1 VEIIT
6 ASAAISYVGKVEE
19 NSAKLYENLA
29 QKHAE
34 DEETFL
40 SLAKENRRNK
50 KSIEYAYYGVISD
63 KLEACYCFDNLDTD
77 NYSIKTEL
85 PERIDYPN
93 ALKKLV
99 DMEEK
104 IQKFFLD
111 AAKQSK
117 SLVPDVS
124 WILERVSK
132 KRGKR
137 VAKLKLLLDKVTK

>member
-1 VEIIT
+1 MEIVT
-6 ASAAISYVGKVEE
+6 ASAAVGYIGKVEE
-19 NSAKLYENLA
+19 NSARLYEKLA

-50 KSIEYAYYGVISD
+50 KSIEYAYHGVISD
-63 KLEACYCFDNLDTD
+63 KFEACFCFDNLDTD
-77 NYSIKTEL
+77 NYSIETEL
-85 PERIDYPN
+85 PEEMSRPD

-104 IQKFFLD
+104 IQKFLLE
-111 AAKQSK
+111 AAKQSR

-124 WILERVSK
+124 WIFERVGK
-132 KRGKR
+132 KRTRR
-137 VAKLKLLLDKVTK
+137 VAKLGSLLDKVTK

>member
-1 VEIIT
+1 VEIVT
-6 ASAAISYVGKVEE
+6 ASAAVGYIGKVEE

-34 DEETFL
+34 DGETFL

-50 KSIEYAYYGVISD
+50 KSIEYAYYGIISD
-63 KLEACYCFDNLDTD
+63 KLEACFCFKNLDTD

-85 PERIDYPN
+85 PEGIGYPD
-93 ALKKLV
+93 ALRKLI

-104 IQKFFLD
+104 IQKFLLD
-111 AAKQSK
+111 AAKQSG

-124 WILERVSK
+124 WIFERVGK
-132 KRGKR
+132 ERTKRI
-137 VAKLKLLLDKVTK
+137 AKLKPLLDKVAR

>member
-34 DEETFL
+34 DKETFL

-85 PERIDYPN
+85 PEGINYPN

-111 AAKQSK
+111 AANQSK

-124 WILERVSK
+124 WIFERVSK

-137 VAKLKLLLDKVTK
+137 VAKLKLLLDKVAK

>member
-1 VEIIT
+1 MEIIT

-34 DEETFL
+34 DKETFL

-85 PERIDYPN
+85 PEGINYPN

-111 AAKQSK
+111 AANQSK

-124 WILERVSK
+124 CIFERVSK

-137 VAKLKLLLDKVTK
+137 VAKLKLLLDKVAK

>member
-1 VEIIT
+1 MELIT
-6 ASAAISYVGKVEE
+6 ASAAISYITTVEE

-29 QKHAE
+29 QKHPE
-34 DEETFL
+34 DGETFL

-50 KSIEYAYYGVISD
+50 KSIEFAYHGVISD
-63 KLEACYCFDNLDTD
+63 KLEACFCFDNFDTD
-77 NYSIKTEL
+77 NYSIRTEL
-85 PERIDYPN
+85 PKGINYPD

-99 DMEEK
+99 DIEEE

-124 WILERVSK
+124 WIFERVGK
-132 KRGKR
+132 KRAKR
-137 VAKLKLLLDKVTK
+137 VATLESLLDKVAK

>member
-1 VEIIT
+1 MELIT
-6 ASAAISYVGKVEE
+6 ASAAISYITTVEE

-34 DEETFL
+34 DKETFL
-40 SLAKENRRNK
+40 FLAKENRRNK
-50 KSIEYAYYGVISD
+50 KSIKYAYYGVISD
-63 KLEACYCFDNLDTD
+63 KLEACFCFEKLDTD

-85 PERIDYPN
+85 PEGINYPN

-99 DMEEK
+99 DMEEE

-124 WILERVSK
+124 WIFERVGK
-132 KRGKR
+132 KRAKR
-137 VAKLKLLLDKVTK
+137 VATLESLLDKVAK

>member
-1 VEIIT
+1 VEIVT
-6 ASAAISYVGKVEE
+6 ASAAVSYIGKVEE

-34 DEETFL
+34 DGETLL

-50 KSIEYAYYGVISD
+50 KSIEFAYHGVISD
-63 KLEACYCFDNLDTD
+63 KLEACFCFDNLDTD

-85 PERIDYPN
+85 LEGINYPD

-104 IQKFFLD
+104 IQKFLLD

-124 WILERVSK
+124 WIFERVGK
-132 KRGKR
+132 KRAKR
-137 VAKLKLLLDKVTK
+137 VATLESLLDKVAK

>member
-1 VEIIT
+1 VEIVT
-6 ASAAISYVGKVEE
+6 ASAAVSFIGKVEE

-50 KSIEYAYYGVISD
+50 KSIEFAYHGVISD
-63 KLEACYCFDNLDTD
+63 KLEACFCFDNLDTD
-77 NYSIKTEL
+77 NYAIKTEL
-85 PERIDYPN
+85 PEGINYPD
-93 ALKKLV
+93 ALRKLV

-104 IQKFFLD
+104 TQKFLLD
-111 AAKQSK
+111 AAEQSK

-124 WILERVSK
+124 VIFERVSK
-132 KRGKR
+132 KRAKR
-137 VAKLKLLLDKVTK
+137 VTQLKLLLDKVAK

>member
-1 VEIIT
+1 MEIIT

-34 DEETFL
+34 DKETFL
-40 SLAKENRRNK
+40 FLAKENRRNK

-63 KLEACYCFDNLDTD
+63 KLEACFCFDNLDTD

-85 PERIDYPN
+85 PEGINYPN

-124 WILERVSK
+124 WIFERVSK

-137 VAKLKLLLDKVTK
+137 VAKLKLLLDKVAK